1 MRLRGARLR
10 AGGELALCLVAW
22 VVVGCDS
29 PSAPSC
35 RDTGICAADEVCDRA
50 TGRCAPRLEEGIEI
64 SDVGPDLAAAEGPDG
79 VVHVALQSLTPAG
92 LAAGQLSAGEST
104 LSVSMVVV
112 GEGVGRG
119 VDVTVGPSGH
129 PTISF
134 RSADAVRLATFNGTN
149 WSVETVER
157 TGPPGELAGAWRT
170 AVAVDEV
177 GGEVVAYRDPVGRAL
192 KIAAR
197 QGDGWLVRTADLPE
211 EGVEVGRGLDVSL
224 TMAGGRPV
232 VTHRDGD
239 DGGIRI
245 VTPAETDWT
254 AFEVG
259 RSERRGAQWG
269 WYASASAAP
278 AGNVAVAFQDA
289 SAGVLKV
296 ALNDRGELSVETA
309 DDGRRQGDR
318 GPASIVGAFASL
330 TYAEGRL
337 PMVAYQDGA
346 AGALMLAERDV
357 EGRWRRR
364 VLDDRPVAGHGIA
377 LVALSEGGPV
387 VIHRRLSLGEGG
399 RRTGT
404 LAVVRP

>member
-1 MRLRGARLR
+1 MTPRGDGLHP
-10 AGGELALCLVAW
+10 GVGLALCLGAW
-22 VVVGCDS
+22 VLAGCDA
-29 PSAPSC
+29 PVAPSC
-35 RDTGICAADEVCDRA
+35 RDTGVCAADEVCDRA
-50 TGRCAPRLEEGIEI
+50 TGRCAPRQEEGIEI
-64 SDVGPDLAAAEGPDG
+64 SDVGPDVAAAEGLDG
-79 VVHVALQSLTPAG
+79 VVHVALRSMTPAG
-92 LAAGQLSAGEST
+92 LAAGQLAVGESS
-104 LSVSMVVV
+104 LSVSMVVG

-119 VDVTVGPSGH
+119 VDLAVGPSGQ
-129 PTISF
+129 PAISF

-157 TGPPGELAGAWRT
+157 TGPPGDRAGAWRT

-177 GGEVVAYRDPVGRAL
+177 GGEVVAYRDPVGRTL
-192 KIAAR
+192 KIAVR
-197 QGDGWLVRTADLPE
+197 QGGGWLVRSADLPE
-211 EGVEVGRGLDVSL
+211 EGAEVGRGLDVSL

-259 RSERRGAQWG
+259 RRDRLGARWG
-269 WYASASAAP
+269 WYASAAAAP

-309 DDGRRQGDR
+309 DDGRRREDR

-377 LVALSEGGPV
+377 LVALSAGGQV

-399 RRTGT
+399 RRTGA